1 MIAEIEDWPDLLDGS
16 IEHLPDFLT
25 LAYAIAHEAQKIYLA
40 PSNAAKSRRKRPL
53 LEQSKL
59 WRFRVPPG
67 TSSDA
72 RLSIPPLLPRAD
84 AILRKYS
91 S

>member
-1 MIAEIEDWPDLLDGS
+1 MIAETEDWPDLLDGS
-16 IEHLPDFLT
+16 IEDLPDFLT
-25 LAYAIAHEAQKIYLA
+25 LADAIAHEAQEIYLA
-40 PSNAAKSRRKRPL
+40 PSHAAESRHKRPL

-59 WRFRVPPG
+59 WRFRVLPG
-67 TSSDA
+67 TLSDA
-72 RLSIPPLLPRAD
+72 RLSIPPLVPEAD